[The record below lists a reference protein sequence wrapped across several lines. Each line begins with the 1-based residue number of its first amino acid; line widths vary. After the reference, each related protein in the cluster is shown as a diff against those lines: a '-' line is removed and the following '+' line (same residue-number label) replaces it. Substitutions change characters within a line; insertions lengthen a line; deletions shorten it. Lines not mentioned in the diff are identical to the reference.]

1 MKVIMVR
8 VDGEGKLYTAT
19 AVGTLKDTGMVQLQ
33 PPGVANA
40 EGELVTVVRKQ
51 DCFEFNAEL
60 QDMVNTL
67 EERATTARVAAEQ
80 HIGVYGE
87 EATFEDDTQDSDEGV
102 EVVH

>member
-1 MKVIMVR
+1 M
-8 VDGEGKLYTAT
+8 
-19 AVGTLKDTGMVQLQ
+19 QQ
-33 PPGVANA
+33 QNH
-40 EGELVTVVRKQ
+40 ELLEALDELRQ
-51 DCFEFNAEL
+51 RQEDLSRLNAEL